1 MSRIILDNADVLFI
15 EPCNN
20 WSGCHVMKQYH
31 MDRIFMEETEV
42 KDKDMKVSSR
52 IEQWISL
59 YLIQKIF
66 DAAKSER
73 IAELQALGSNNQDEM
88 SEFSV
93 KFYYTNQVRYFILW
107 Q

>member
-1 MSRIILDNADVLFI
+1 
-15 EPCNN
+15 
-20 WSGCHVMKQYH
+20 MKQYH

-42 KDKDMKVSSR
+42 KDKDMKVSST
-52 IEQWISL
+52 IDQWISL